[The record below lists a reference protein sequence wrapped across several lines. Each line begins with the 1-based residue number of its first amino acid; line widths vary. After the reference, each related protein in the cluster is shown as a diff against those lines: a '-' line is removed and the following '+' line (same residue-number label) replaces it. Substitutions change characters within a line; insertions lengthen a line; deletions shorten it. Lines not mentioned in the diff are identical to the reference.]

1 MSCCSENCGEQLDE
15 QYSSNRAD
23 CPSFSHLQK
32 IDVVLEPSGKESI
45 SLRAGACSLHLDDRS
60 EVGL

>member
-1 MSCCSENCGEQLDE
+1 MNCGEQLDE
-15 QYSSNRAD
+15 QCSSNRAD

-32 IDVVLEPSGKESI
+32 IVVLEPSGKESI
-45 SLRAGACSLHLDDRS
+45 SLRAGACSLHLVDRS